1 MNISVKNGSSIWK
14 LDTNWGSDSV
24 SSNFCSLFWS
34 VFWGFV
40 MVSVGSV
47 LTGLFFGFLFAG
59 IAASISVGYVI
70 WTMPIVVITSF
81 AAISLAIVV
90 TAFTHMK
97 ASDTMEENPTGAL
110 SNTVNAY
117 SAWKNKYCPQV
128 IEK

>member
-1 MNISVKNGSSIWK
+1 MNIAVKKNSSIWK
-14 LDTNWGSDSV
+14 LDTNWGNDTV
-24 SSNFCSLFWS
+24 STNFCSLFWS
-34 VFWGFV
+34 VFWGFI
-40 MVSVGSV
+40 MVSVGAI
-47 LTGLFFGFLFAG
+47 LTGAFLGFLFAG

-70 WTMPIVVITSF
+70 WTMPITILSG
-81 AAISLAIVV
+81 IVV
-90 TAFTHMK
+90 VVSVIFAVAFTHMK